1 MKSVRP
7 PVSGDVNMS
16 IRSVFLPSCLLI
28 LWSLAGCGIQTA
40 EFPGR
45 DPGRV
50 WSAMVTAAE
59 EPVYPDWRVIDN
71 EVWTNRDQ
79 AEIEIYRVLRR
90 DLIEPGH
97 EPIRESETWKFQIRM
112 IAGDPPTVRFRSRQI
127 SVPAHVW
134 EQGKQYF
141 DDVATLLG
149 GTTDP
154 EAVFIELVEPAEDE
168 VSVEIEELPVV
179 GEDILDPPV
188 ETPSE

>member
-1 MKSVRP
+1 
-7 PVSGDVNMS
+7 MS
-16 IRSVFLPSCLLI
+16 IRSVFLPSCLLV
-28 LWSLAGCGIQTA
+28 LWCLAGCGIQTA
-40 EFPGR
+40 TFPGR

-71 EVWTNRDQ
+71 EVWTNRDH

-97 EPIRESETWKFQIRM
+97 EPKRESETWKFQIRM

-127 SVPAHVW
+127 SVPSHVW

-141 DDVATLLG
+141 DDVSALLG
-149 GTTDP
+149 GTPESDP
-154 EAVFIELVEPAEDE
+154 AMLELVVPAEEE
-168 VSVEIEELPVV
+168 VSVEIEEPAMV
-179 GEDILDPPV
+179 GGDILDAPV